1 MHRGRMT
8 AAAAIAVAGTIV
20 GTVGA
25 ATGARQEAVVTLD
38 MGTPKELSF
47 RTGAKAVPAGE
58 VLLDVRNRGK
68 VVHEL
73 ILLKTPVR
81 AKALPTRPGDPSK
94 VEEPGFLVELEDL
107 EPGNR
112 VKLKLPL
119 GKGHYVLLCNI
130 AGHAKGGMVA
140 DLTVR

>member
-20 GTVGA
+20 GTAGA
-25 ATGARQEAVVTLD
+25 TTVAKQEAVVTLD

-58 VLLDVRNRGK
+58 VLVDVRNRGK
-68 VVHEL
+68 VIHEL
-73 ILLKTPVR
+73 ILLKTPIK

-94 VEEPGFLVELEDL
+94 VEEPGFLVELEDRAGQ
-107 EPGNR
+107 PGQAQAPSR
-112 VKLKLPL
+112 QGALRAALQHRRPRQ
-119 GKGHYVLLCNI
+119 GRH
-130 AGHAKGGMVA
+130 GG
-140 DLTVR
+140 